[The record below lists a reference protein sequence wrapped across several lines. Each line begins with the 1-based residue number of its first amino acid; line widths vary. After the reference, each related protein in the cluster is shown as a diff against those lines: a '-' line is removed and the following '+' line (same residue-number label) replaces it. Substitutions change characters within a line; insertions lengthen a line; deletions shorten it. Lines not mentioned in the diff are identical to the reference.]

1 LATCRFPSR
10 SPASSLLQPVT
21 DGSTVRVVIADDEP
35 LVRRGLRTFIGAE
48 PGLTIVGEARNG
60 PDAVDL
66 IRSARPDLV
75 FLDVQM
81 PELDGFGVLD
91 ALDGEPLPAVV
102 FVTAY
107 DEYAIRAFDVHA
119 VDYLLKPFDDERFRV
134 ALRRVRSRLG
144 MHRQQSL
151 DERLEAVLAELRARE
166 QYADRLLV
174 KNEGRVTVVQVDDVD
189 WIEAADNYVRV
200 HTSRGRYLM
209 REPIKVLE
217 RKLNPRQF
225 ARVHRSAIVNLA
237 RVREL
242 QPLFGGEYAI
252 ILSTGAKL
260 TLSRGYRDAFRDRL
274 GSEL

>member
-1 LATCRFPSR
+1 M
-10 SPASSLLQPVT
+10 T
-21 DGSTVRVVIADDEP
+21 DVRVIVADDEP
-35 LVRRGLRTFIGAE
+35 LVRRGLRAFIAAE
-48 PGLTIVGEARNG
+48 RGLELVGEARNG
-60 PDAVDL
+60 PEAVEL
-66 IRSARPDLV
+66 IRTERPDLV

-81 PELDGFGVLD
+81 PQLDGFGVLQ
-91 ALDGEPLPAVV
+91 ALEGQPMPAIV

-119 VDYLLKPFDDERFRV
+119 VDYLLKPFDEERFRV
-134 ALRRVRSRLG
+134 ALLRARARLG
-144 MHRQQSL
+144 EKRTL
-151 DERLEAVLAELRARE
+151 DLDQRLEAVLSELRARE

-174 KNEGRVTVVQVDDVD
+174 KGDGRVTVVQVDEVD
-189 WIEAADNYVRV
+189 WIEAADNYARV
-200 HTSRGRYLM
+200 HTARGRFLV
-209 REPIKVLE
+209 REPIKALE
-217 RKLNPRQF
+217 KKLNPRNF

-242 QPLFGGEYAI
+242 QPMFGGEYVI

>member
-1 LATCRFPSR
+1 M
-10 SPASSLLQPVT
+10 T
-21 DGSTVRVVIADDEP
+21 DVRVIVADDEP
-35 LVRRGLRTFIGAE
+35 LVRRGLRTFIAAA
-48 PGLTIVGEARNG
+48 PGLTVVGEARNG
-60 PDAVDL
+60 PEAVAL
-66 IRSARPDLV
+66 IRAERPDIA

-91 ALDGEPLPAVV
+91 ALEGEPLPVVV

-119 VDYLLKPFDDERFRV
+119 VDYLLKPFDEDRFRV
-134 ALRRVRSRLG
+134 ALGRARSRLG
-144 MHRQQSL
+144 ERRAESL
-151 DERLEAVLAELRARE
+151 DQRLEAVLAELRARE
-166 QYADRLLV
+166 QYVDRLLV
-174 KNEGRVTVVQVDDVD
+174 KNDGRVTVLQVEDVD
-189 WIEAADNYVRV
+189 WIEAADNYARV
-200 HTSRGRYLM
+200 HTARGRFLI
-209 REPIKVLE
+209 REPIKTLE
-217 RKLNPRQF
+217 RKLNPRHF

-242 QPLFGGEYAI
+242 QPLFGGEYVI

>member
-1 LATCRFPSR
+1 
-10 SPASSLLQPVT
+10 VT
-21 DGSTVRVVIADDEP
+21 DVRVVIADDEP
-35 LVRRGLRTFIGAE
+35 LVRRGLRAFIGAS
-48 PGLTIVGEARNG
+48 PGLSLVGEARNG
-60 PDAVDL
+60 TEAVDV
-66 IRSARPDLV
+66 IRAQRPDLV

-81 PELDGFGVLD
+81 PELDGFGVLES
-91 ALDGEPLPAVV
+91 LEGEPMPVVV

-119 VDYLLKPFDDERFRV
+119 VDYLLKPFDEDRFRT
-134 ALRRVRSRLG
+134 ALGRARSRLG
-144 MHRQQSL
+144 ERRAATL
-151 DERLEAVLAELRARE
+151 DERLEAVLTELRARE

-174 KNEGRVTVVQVDDVD
+174 KSEGRVTVVQVEDVD
-189 WIEAADNYVRV
+189 WIEAADNYARV
-200 HTSRGRYLM
+200 HTARGRYLV
-209 REPIKVLE
+209 REPIKSLE

-242 QPLFGGEYAI
+242 QPMFGGEYVI

-274 GSEL
+274 GIEI

>member
-1 LATCRFPSR
+1 VP
-10 SPASSLLQPVT
+10 
-21 DGSTVRVVIADDEP
+21 DGREVRVVLADDEP
-35 LVRRGLRTFIGAE
+35 LVRRGLRTFLDAE
-48 PGLTIVGEARNG
+48 PGLAIVGEARNG
-60 PDAVDL
+60 PEAVDL
-66 IRSARPDLV
+66 IRTERPDLV

-91 ALDGEPLPAVV
+91 ALEGERLPAVV

-119 VDYLLKPFDDERFRV
+119 VDYLLKPFDEERFRV
-134 ALRRVRSRLG
+134 ALRRVRARLG
-144 MHRQQSL
+144 ERRQQSL

-200 HTSRGRYLM
+200 HTARGRYLM
-209 REPIKVLE
+209 RESIKGIE
-217 RKLNPRQF
+217 RKLNPRHF

-242 QPLFGGEYAI
+242 QPLFGGEYVI
-252 ILSTGAKL
+252 ILSTGSKL
-260 TLSRGYRDAFRDRL
+260 TLSRGYRDAFRERL
-274 GSEL
+274 GSEF

>member
-1 LATCRFPSR
+1 M
-10 SPASSLLQPVT
+10 T
-21 DGSTVRVVIADDEP
+21 DVRVVVADDEP
-35 LVRRGLRTFIGAE
+35 LVRRGLRTFIDAQD
-48 PGLTIVGEARNG
+48 GLTLVGEARNG
-60 PDAVDL
+60 AEAVDL
-66 IRSARPDLV
+66 IRAERPDLA

-81 PELDGFGVLD
+81 PELDGFGVLE
-91 ALDGEPLPAVV
+91 ALEGEPMPVVV

-119 VDYLLKPFDDERFRV
+119 VDYLLKPFDEERFRV
-134 ALRRVRSRLG
+134 ALARARSRLG
-144 MHRQQSL
+144 ERRAESL
-151 DERLEAVLAELRARE
+151 DQRLEAVLSELRTRE

-174 KNEGRVTVVQVDDVD
+174 KNDGRVTVLQVEEVD
-189 WIEAADNYVRV
+189 WIEAADNYARV
-200 HTSRGRYLM
+200 HTARGRFLV
-209 REPIKVLE
+209 REPIKTLE

-242 QPLFGGEYAI
+242 QPMFGGEYVI

>member
-1 LATCRFPSR
+1 M
-10 SPASSLLQPVT
+10 T
-21 DGSTVRVVIADDEP
+21 DVRVVVADDEP
-35 LVRRGLRTFIGAE
+35 LVRRGLRTFIAAE
-48 PGLTIVGEARNG
+48 QGLSLVGEARNG
-60 PDAVDL
+60 REAVKI
-66 IRSARPDLV
+66 IRDQRPDLV

-81 PELDGFGVLD
+81 PELDGFGVLE
-91 ALDGEPLPAVV
+91 ALEGEPMPVIV

-119 VDYLLKPFDDERFRV
+119 VDYLLKPFDEDRFRV
-134 ALRRVRSRLG
+134 ALGRVRSRLG
-144 MHRQQSL
+144 ERRADSL
-151 DERLEAVLAELRARE
+151 GQRLEAVLAELRARE

-174 KNEGRVTVVQVDDVD
+174 KSDGRVTVVQVEDVD
-189 WIEAADNYVRV
+189 WIEAADNYARV
-200 HTSRGRYLM
+200 HTARGRYLV
-209 REPIKVLE
+209 REPIKALE

-242 QPLFGGEYAI
+242 QPLFGGEYVI

>member
-1 LATCRFPSR
+1 MTEKIRTLI
-10 SPASSLLQPVT
+10 V
-21 DGSTVRVVIADDEP
+21 DDEP
-35 LVRRGLRTFIGAE
+35 LARERIRDLLALEPDVEVLAECENGQVALAAIRRYA
-48 PGLTIVGEARNG
+48 
-60 PDAVDL
+60 
-66 IRSARPDLV
+66 PDLV

-81 PELDGFGVLD
+81 PELDGFGVLE
-91 ALDGEPLPAVV
+91 ALEGEPLPVVV

-119 VDYLLKPFDDERFRV
+119 VDYLLKPFDEERFRI
-134 ALRRVRSRLG
+134 ALGRARSRLG
-144 MHRQQSL
+144 ERRAESL
-151 DERLEAVLAELRARE
+151 DERLEAVLSELRARE

-174 KNEGRVTVVQVDDVD
+174 KNDGRVTVLQVEEVD
-189 WIEAADNYVRV
+189 WIEAADNYARV
-200 HTSRGRYLM
+200 HTARGRYLV
-209 REPIKVLE
+209 REPIKTLE
-217 RKLNPRQF
+217 RKLNPRHF

-242 QPLFGGEYAI
+242 QPLFGGEYVI

>member
-1 LATCRFPSR
+1 M
-10 SPASSLLQPVT
+10 T
-21 DGSTVRVVIADDEP
+21 DGHEVRVVLADDEP
-35 LVRRGLRTFIGAE
+35 LVRRGLTAFISAE

-60 PDAVDL
+60 LEAVDV
-66 IRSARPDLV
+66 IRAERPDLV

-91 ALDGEPLPAVV
+91 ALEGEPLPAIV

-119 VDYLLKPFDDERFRV
+119 VDYLLKPFDEERFRV

-144 MHRQQSL
+144 EHRQQSL

-174 KNEGRVTVVQVDDVD
+174 KNGGRVTVVQVDDVD

-217 RKLNPRQF
+217 RKLNPRHF

-242 QPLFGGEYAI
+242 QPLFSGEYAI

-274 GSEL
+274 GSDL

>member
-1 LATCRFPSR
+1 M
-10 SPASSLLQPVT
+10 T
-21 DGSTVRVVIADDEP
+21 DGGVIRVLVADDEP
-35 LVRRGLRTFIGAE
+35 LVRRGLKTFIAAD
-48 PGLTIVGEARNG
+48 PGLTLVGEARNG
-60 PDAVDL
+60 PEAVEL
-66 IRSARPDLV
+66 IRAEQPELA

-91 ALDGEPLPAVV
+91 ALEGEPLPAVV

-107 DEYAIRAFDVHA
+107 DEYAIRAFEVHA
-119 VDYLLKPFDDERFRV
+119 VDYLLKPFDEERFRV
-134 ALRRVRSRLG
+134 ALGRARSRLG
-144 MHRQQSL
+144 ERRQQAL
-151 DERLEAVLAELRARE
+151 DQRLDAVLTELRARE

-174 KNEGRVTVVQVDDVD
+174 KSEGRVTVVQVDDVD

-200 HTSRGRYLM
+200 HTSRGRYLV

-217 RKLNPRQF
+217 RKLNPRHF
-225 ARVHRSAIVNLA
+225 ARVHRSAIVNLT

-242 QPLFGGEYAI
+242 QPMFGGEYVI